1 MYVPNSYLVRLDTPY
16 LDPRVQGAQ
25 KGGPV
30 GFWSLSR
37 AFWWKLDQQKL
48 LGTPNL
54 VGVGHLIGPQIQ
66 IWKDQGL
73 DSFSR
78 GVYKTKVVVN
88 VANSA
93 WPQGQGYPIMLESS
107 YKTLH

>member
-1 MYVPNSYLVRLDTPY
+1 MLPGSRVPIRGARWGSGASLVHF
-16 LDPRVQGAQ
+16 
-25 KGGPV
+25 GGK
-30 GFWSLSR
+30 FI
-37 AFWWKLDQQKL
+37 KQKL

-54 VGVGHLIGPQIQ
+54 VGIGHLIGPQIQ
-66 IWKDQGL
+66 IWKDLGL
-73 DSFSR
+73 VCFWSLSALLSR
-78 GVYKTKVVVN
+78 RVYKTKVVVN